1 MTDDEALLL
10 SGDPEDFGRFY
21 DRYVDM
27 LLGYFAR
34 RVHDPEIAA
43 DLTAETFA
51 AALVARKRF
60 RRGPTPAVAWLF
72 GIAQHKLADA
82 RRRGAAEDRMR
93 RRIGMQRIDVS
104 VEDVELIT
112 LLGRDAAFTLIDEL
126 PPDQRDAVREHVLD
140 DRPYGDIALDQ
151 QTSEAVIRKR
161 VSRGLGALR
170 SRIGARR

>member
-1 MTDDEALLL
+1 
-10 SGDPEDFGRFY
+10 
-21 DRYVDM
+21 
-27 LLGYFAR
+27 
-34 RVHDPEIAA
+34 
-43 DLTAETFA
+43 
-51 AALVARKRF
+51 
-60 RRGPTPAVAWLF
+60 
-72 GIAQHKLADA
+72 
-82 RRRGAAEDRMR
+82 MR

-140 DRPYGDIALDQ
+140 DRPYGDIALDR

-170 SRIGARR
+170 SRMGARR